1 MHNDQMSSPVE
12 LLHQI
17 DWVKNEIIEQI
28 DAHMEHLEVM
38 EDSEGKVLEM
48 CKQAVHDVVGKM
60 PVAAALQYCAYL
72 QDMGALPAGKDR
84 ITCFTNYLYQCTTL
98 QLATRYA

>member
-1 MHNDQMSSPVE
+1 ME
-12 LLHQI
+12 EQI
-17 DWVKNEIIEQI
+17 DSVKNEIMEQI

-38 EDSEGKVLEM
+38 EDTEGEVLQM

-72 QDMGALPAGKDR
+72 QDTGELPRGKDR
-84 ITCFTNYLYQCTTL
+84 ITCFTEYLYACMHL

>member
-1 MHNDQMSSPVE
+1 MYNDQMSSPIA

-48 CKQAVHDVVGKM
+48 CKQAVHDVVGKIL
-60 PVAAALQYCAYL
+60 VADALNYCAYL
-72 QDMGALPAGKDR
+72 QDTGELPSGKDR
-84 ITCFTNYLYQCTTL
+84 IACFTNYLYKCTEL
-98 QLATRYA
+98 ELATRYA